1 MFFAV
6 LDQDGSMEYI
16 NAGHP
21 SPFLIR
27 HGVAEDPFTE
37 GSFPVGLVPEAE
49 YVSAWVKLEP
59 GDTLILFSD
68 GVTEAMDPAEEL
80 YGVPRLREVLT
91 GQSECALEKLQKA
104 ILESVENF
112 TKGAHQTD
120 DVTLLIVRFRSTP
133 AVALTETDISSS
145 SSGIVPASEAPA
157 AAGASESVAPS
168 AVAAAAGVAATH
180 ATSAGTS
187 AASAGPTKTISS
199 AETLGPATSR

>member
-1 MFFAV
+1 VQPFEVGRYATMFSRA
-6 LDQDGSMEYI
+6 GSGREHGIY

-80 YGVPRLREVLT
+80 YG
-91 GQSECALEKLQKA
+91 SALARGADGAVGMRAGKIAKA

-112 TKGAHQTD
+112 TKA
-120 DVTLLIVRFRSTP
+120 R
-133 AVALTETDISSS
+133 
-145 SSGIVPASEAPA
+145 
-157 AAGASESVAPS
+157 
-168 AVAAAAGVAATH
+168 
-180 ATSAGTS
+180 
-187 AASAGPTKTISS
+187 TKRT
-199 AETLGPATSR
+199 T